1 MSGWRRCDTCRKVR
15 STEEYDGGAVTCR
28 DCQTGRSAPARRKAA
43 PVTRT
48 APTRPAKAAPPAPA
62 AAAPRQPLLGTVGNG
77 DLEVRER
84 RARRAALEALAESH
98 PDEFGLLLRD
108 ARQKEK
114 LRPLST
120 QAPASGT
127 TSADGQGAP
136 TAQEP

>member
-15 STEEYDGGAVTCR
+15 ATEAYDGGAVTCR
-28 DCQTGRSAPARRKAA
+28 DCQTSRSAPAKRKTA

-48 APTRPAKAAPPAPA
+48 PPTRPARTEPA

-84 RARRAALEALAESH
+84 RARRAALEALAESR
-98 PDEFGLLLRD
+98 PEEFGLLLRD
-108 ARQKEK
+108 ARQQEK

-120 QAPASGT
+120 EAPGS
-127 TSADGQGAP
+127 SDGHTDAVPGAP
-136 TAQEP
+136 GGQEP